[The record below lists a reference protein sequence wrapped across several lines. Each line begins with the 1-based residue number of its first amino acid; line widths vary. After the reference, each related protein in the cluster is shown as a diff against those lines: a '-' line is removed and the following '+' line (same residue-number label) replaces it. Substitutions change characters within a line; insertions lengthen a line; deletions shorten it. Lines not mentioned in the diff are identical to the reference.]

1 MTFRYIDHSPAGL
14 AFFQL
19 CFFFSGKISTCSYEQ
34 YKFNVSIFHSSGQQQ
49 KQIYLHNVIINPILL
64 FIFTQLTLSLDLY
77 LLDWVKDDVFCSF
90 EKFGL

>member
-1 MTFRYIDHSPAGL
+1 M
-14 AFFQL
+14 
-19 CFFFSGKISTCSYEQ
+19 FFFPLERFLHVRMSSISLTCEYFPQLWTAAEAD
-34 YKFNVSIFHSSGQQQ
+34 
-49 KQIYLHNVIINPILL
+49 LLNVIINPILL